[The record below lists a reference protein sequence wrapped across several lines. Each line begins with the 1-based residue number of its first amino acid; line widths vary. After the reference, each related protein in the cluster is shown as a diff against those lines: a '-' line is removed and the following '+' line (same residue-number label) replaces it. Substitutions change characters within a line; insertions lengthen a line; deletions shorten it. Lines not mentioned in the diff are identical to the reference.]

1 MSATPDDSRSVA
13 RAIDELRRGQIVRVT
28 SDGGDLDVL
37 AVELAD
43 EDQLAVLESPL
54 PLLGGVGGGGATTYT
69 GDPDPHPPAPSQMWE
84 AGNRRRAGLILTPR
98 RAAVLHLVNQPA
110 AAGAG
115 FVWVERPPWLDLAAS
130 VATAD
135 PVDDLR
141 LPLKGPF
148 RTVPVGE
155 LADAAAAGIRLAKL
169 GGVLPAV
176 FALAVGPTEPCEG
189 TLTVA
194 AAAILAYARADR
206 LRIVT
211 RARLPLDGASDTEV
225 VAFRPAEG
233 GPEHLALL
241 IGAHATQAPAL
252 TRLHSACLTGDVLG
266 SLKCDCGPQLR
277 AGIAAIAAAGGGIL
291 LYLQQEGRGI
301 GLINKLRAYALQDQ
315 GFDTVDANLRLGFEP
330 DERDFAVAAAMLR
343 LLGVSA
349 VRLLTNNPDKV
360 ASLTAHGIDV
370 AERVAHAMPPNPH
383 NAAYLTTKRDRSGHY
398 L

>member
-1 MSATPDDSRSVA
+1 MNDAATSVA
-13 RAIDELRRGQIVRVT
+13 RAVDELRRGQIVRVT
-28 SDGGDLDVL
+28 GADATGGGDLDVL

-43 EDQLAVLESPL
+43 EATLARLE
-54 PLLGGVGGGGATTYT
+54 A
-69 GDPDPHPPAPSQMWE
+69 
-84 AGNRRRAGLILTPR
+84 AGRAGLVLTPR
-98 RAAVLHLVNQPA
+98 RAAVLHLANQPA
-110 AAGAG
+110 VAGADA
-115 FVWVERPPWLDLAAS
+115 VWVERPAWLDLAAS

-141 LPLKGPF
+141 LPFKGPF
-148 RTVPVGE
+148 RT
-155 LADAAAAGIRLAKL
+155 ADPGARMTAARAGIRLAKL

-176 FALAVGPTEPCEG
+176 FAVAAHDGDALAVP
-189 TLTVA
+189 A
-194 AAAILAYARADR
+194 AAVLAYARADR

-211 RARLPLDGASDTEV
+211 RAKLPLDGAPDTEV

-241 IGAHATQAPAL
+241 IGGVATREPVL

-277 AGIAAIAAAGGGIL
+277 AGIAAIAANGGGIL

-330 DERDFAVAAAMLR
+330 DERDFAVAATMLR
-343 LLGVSA
+343 LLGIGS

-360 ASLTAHGIDV
+360 ASLGSHGIAV
-370 AERVAHAMPPNPH
+370 VERVAHAMPPNPH
-383 NAAYLTTKRDRSGHY
+383 NADYLTTKRDRSGHY